1 MRIIVDTN
9 VLIESFSTAL
19 GPSAQVLELI
29 QSDHVEIVLSREILQ
44 EYRHMLLK
52 LYPEHQDRIR
62 IEEWLASLPLLS
74 SPPRAHVEVSDP
86 SDQKFIDLLVAE
98 EADALVTLDAHLL
111 DTSWQDESLP
121 IMRPQEWVNHYR
133 HLHDEDGKSAWGSWM
148 QSLMR
153 GPKND
158 A

>member
-19 GPSAQVLELI
+19 GPAAQVIELI
-29 QSDHVEIVLSREILQ
+29 QSDHVELLLSQDILQ
-44 EYRHMLLK
+44 EYRHMLFA
-52 LYPEHQDRIR
+52 LYPEHQDRLR
-62 IEEWLASLPLLS
+62 IEEWLQSLPLL
-74 SPPRAHVEVSDP
+74 PRPHKAHVQVADP

-111 DTSWQDESLP
+111 DANWQDESLP
-121 IMRPQEWVNHYR
+121 IMTPRDWIHQYR
-133 HLHDEDGKSAWGSWM
+133 RLHDDDGETEWGSWM
-148 QSLMR
+148 ETLLK
-153 GPKND
+153 GPRNG